1 MNTDHETEQI
11 SATPAMT
18 RACGILMPVF
28 SLPSEGGIGCFSKE
42 AFEFVDFLSDA
53 GQRYWQIL
61 PMGPTGYGDSPYQPF
76 SAFAGNPYFI
86 APDDLVRRG
95 WLTADEVK
103 SCPMGS
109 DVNKVDYGALYE
121 HRYVLL
127 HKAYDRFLAAMAQ
140 GEKADNDGLC
150 ETFLLKHAPAKPETA
165 KDPAA
170 EAEKENGADP
180 AANPNGDPNGNEK
193 PDLNVNPNADLD
205 KNQNDILVSDKAE
218 EPADPVTAALCAISD
233 RKDQKTLK
241 EDYEDFLKESADWLE
256 DYVLFTAVKQSQG
269 GKSWQDWDAPLRLRD
284 TKALAEAAESLK
296 DEMDF
301 QRFLQYVFER
311 QWEALHTY
319 ATARGVAIIG
329 DIPFYMAPDSA
340 DVWSHPE
347 LFQMDE
353 DRIPT
358 GVAGCAPDV
367 FSATGQLWGNPLYDW
382 DYQKTTSYE
391 WWMRRMARNAQLAD
405 VLRYDHFHG
414 FAAYYD
420 VPYGDETA
428 ENGKMHD
435 GPGMD
440 FFLELKRRFGELPII
455 AEDLGVVTPK
465 NQKLLRDSGFPGMKV
480 LQFAFGA
487 YDSEYLNH
495 HHIKNCVVYTGTHDN
510 PTIRE
515 WLGSLSDGERAFVR
529 AYIHSEF
536 TDEGG
541 FVWDFIREAYRSV
554 ADLCIIP
561 LQDYLVKGKEAR
573 INTPS
578 VAWGNW
584 QWRLEPNFL
593 SRELAKSIRGLAELY
608 RRTQA

>member
-1 MNTDHETEQI
+1 MNTDLDFKTEI
-11 SATPAMT
+11 VDNAPAMP
-18 RACGILMPVF
+18 RSCGILMPVF

-42 AFEFVDFLSDA
+42 AYEFVDFLKEA
-53 GQRYWQIL
+53 GQSRWQIL
-61 PMGPTGYGDSPYQPF
+61 PLGPTGFGDSPYQPF

-86 APDDLVRRG
+86 APDDLIRRG
-95 WLTADEVK
+95 WITEEELRST
-103 SCPMGS
+103 PMGG
-109 DVNKVDYGALYE
+109 DVCRVDYGALYE
-121 HRYVLL
+121 HRYELL
-127 HKAYDRFLAAMAQ
+127 HKAYARFLEALENGTA
-140 GEKADNDGLC
+140 ADNDGLC
-150 ETFLLKHAPAKPETA
+150 ETFLKLHAPAEPEKKPEEGTDA
-165 KDPAA
+165 KPEAETPADADPQTEAA
-170 EAEKENGADP
+170 ETGEANTGNNAENETETDPYRLALRAIKERKGA
-180 AANPNGDPNGNEK
+180 
-193 PDLNVNPNADLD
+193 
-205 KNQNDILVSDKAE
+205 
-218 EPADPVTAALCAISD
+218 
-233 RKDQKTLK
+233 RTLR
-241 EDYEDFLKESADWLE
+241 EDYEAFLNEASDWLD
-256 DYVLFTAVKQSQG
+256 DYVLFTAVKKSQG
-269 GKSWQDWDAPLRLRD
+269 GRSWQDWDAPLRLRD
-284 TKALAEAAESLK
+284 AKALAEAADACKE
-296 DEMDF
+296 EMDF

-311 QWEALHTY
+311 QWEALHAY
-319 ATARGVAIIG
+319 AAVQGIDIIG

-340 DVWSHPE
+340 DVWAHPE
-347 LFQMDE
+347 LFQLDA
-353 DRIPT
+353 DRVPT
-358 GVAGCAPDV
+358 GVAGCAPDI

-382 DYQKTTSYE
+382 DYQKTTGYD

-405 VLRYDHFHG
+405 ILRFDHFHG
-414 FAAYYD
+414 FSAYYN

-428 ENGKMHD
+428 ENGTMHD

-440 FFLELKRRFGELPII
+440 FFNVMKERFGSLPII
-455 AEDLGVVTPK
+455 AEDLGIITPK

-515 WLGSLSDGERAFVR
+515 WLGALNDGERAFVR
-529 AYIHSEF
+529 AYIHSEN

-584 QWRLEPNFL
+584 QWRLEPHFL
-593 SRELAKSIRGLAELY
+593 SQELARSIRGLAELY
-608 RRTQA
+608 RRIG